1 MKTDINA
8 LVQEAVL
15 DCANPA
21 GIFQKLYTTFS
32 DLTSPIDQ
40 GSEIQK
46 RLLDEGLT
54 RVMPVPKAGV
64 PHQEITG
71 EGVRVIGLVLAELK
85 LDKNDYAVIKS
96 LVAHKSNLAYHLNE
110 GYIYL
115 LQERHMSALRELFM
129 FGLLGEEH
137 RITSRTYLFLEAVK
151 SVKLN

>member
-71 EGVRVIGLVLAELK
+71 EGVRVVGLLLAELS
-85 LDKNDYAVIKS
+85 LDKNDSAVVESIMIHNPNLTCTTIANDS
-96 LVAHKSNLAYHLNE
+96 RYYFFLPPMQQMRQQLVFKLIDKYDKPTPRTE
-110 GYIYL
+110 L
-115 LQERHMSALRELFM
+115 L
-129 FGLLGEEH
+129 
-137 RITSRTYLFLEAVK
+137 LEAIK
-151 SVKLN
+151 KRKA